1 MLMNHG
7 ESLVATIAGMKSAI
21 SVSGLTKKY
30 GDRYAVDSAT
40 FDVPAGSICGFIGP
54 NGSGKTTTMRALL
67 GLIKP
72 NSGTGKILGSDISQ
86 PNEYLQKV
94 GAIIETPSFYPL
106 LSGIGNLEV
115 LADLGGIPRK
125 RARELIEL
133 VGLGD
138 RASSKFKTYSL
149 GMKQRLGIAAALL
162 PNPDLLILDEPT
174 NGLDPSGILEIRNL
188 IKKLATGGKTVFIS
202 SHLLSEL
209 EAICD
214 YLVLIKSGSIIYSG
228 TANNF
233 VDSSEGKVLI
243 IEPEYSVDLNK
254 LVKIL
259 DGEGFEY
266 QANGSTLEVKATN
279 AAAAHLNRLAFT
291 EGVTLKTISEH
302 KSSLEATFF
311 EKVAND

>member
-1 MLMNHG
+1 MNHV

-21 SVSGLTKKY
+21 SVNGLTKKY

-72 NSGTGKILGSDISQ
+72 SSGTGKILGSDISQ
-86 PNEYLQKV
+86 PSEYLQKV

-174 NGLDPSGILEIRNL
+174 NGLDQLVA
-188 IKKLATGGKTVFIS
+188 KQY
-202 SHLLSEL
+202 LSL
-209 EAICD
+209 PTC
-214 YLVLIKSGSIIYSG
+214 
-228 TANNF
+228 
-233 VDSSEGKVLI
+233 
-243 IEPEYSVDLNK
+243 
-254 LVKIL
+254 
-259 DGEGFEY
+259 
-266 QANGSTLEVKATN
+266 
-279 AAAAHLNRLAFT
+279 
-291 EGVTLKTISEH
+291 
-302 KSSLEATFF
+302 
-311 EKVAND
+311 